1 MTLNGSSF
9 GLEAKTELPL
19 SGELCFVYH
28 RVRGQPTER
37 HILTEEE
44 LANVIKFLTTK
55 EHHSLSCVNQ
65 FTAMPETYFFS
76 ADQVDPPPSTPQPE
90 P

>member
-1 MTLNGSSF
+1 ML
-9 GLEAKTELPL
+9 
-19 SGELCFVYH
+19 LCEVWEGPGNRRTKAYKEWAAEQAA
-28 RVRGQPTER
+28 RD
-37 HILTEEE
+37 ILTEEE

-76 ADQVDPPPSTPQPE
+76 ADQVDPPPSTPHPE